1 MANTNYKFWHTEYF
15 PYAHTNRSGSV
26 DSRYG
31 NYVIAR
37 DEREANLIINL
48 RGMDERISDSP
59 SKLVK
64 NRLIEKPS
72 KAYKARKLS
81 ETLHTLSFAGNALVK
96 SGIIEIDFLLS
107 DTGIL
112 HEVIHELQFPEEFMF
127 NKSVYEAIK
136 KFDQGMIEL
145 GWLI

>member
-1 MANTNYKFWHTEYF
+1 MANTNYKFWYTEYF
-15 PYAHTNRSGSV
+15 PYAHTNRSGST
-26 DSRYG
+26 DARYG

-37 DEREANLIINL
+37 DEKEANLIL
-48 RGMDERISDSP
+48 RLRDMEERISDSP

-64 NRLIEKPS
+64 NRLIERPS
-72 KAYKARKLS
+72 KTYKARKLA

-112 HEVIHELQFPEEFMF
+112 HEVIHELQFPEEFVF
-127 NKSVYEAIK
+127 NKSVYEGIK